1 MPKLVSLTCQSL
13 QRCQEKIPPKKTLPR
28 GVRSRVSV
36 RLETGLGLGSG
47 WFFFRSFFFPRT
59 VSRYWA
65 KFRWGI
71 YDFQISG
78 QSLIKEKCRN
88 YRNSD
93 DIDMKIGPVT
103 KLVKK
108 NKTRLKKFADDIML
122 EYCDV
127 IVIFP
132 IYGQLG
138 DIRKTDSGRIVW
150 KTFLEKLSL
159 K

>member
-1 MPKLVSLTCQSL
+1 
-13 QRCQEKIPPKKTLPR
+13 
-28 GVRSRVSV
+28 
-36 RLETGLGLGSG
+36 
-47 WFFFRSFFFPRT
+47 
-59 VSRYWA
+59 
-65 KFRWGI
+65 
-71 YDFQISG
+71 
-78 QSLIKEKCRN
+78 
-88 YRNSD
+88 
-93 DIDMKIGPVT
+93 MKIGPVT

>member
-1 MPKLVSLTCQSL
+1 MSKLVSLTCQSL
-13 QRCQEKIPPKKTLPR
+13 QRCQEK

-36 RLETGLGLGSG
+36 RLEIGLGLGCG
-47 WFFFRSFFFPRT
+47 WFFFRSFFLLEPSPDIGRN
-59 VSRYWA
+59 SGG
-65 KFRWGI
+65 GI
-71 YDFQISG
+71 SDFQISG
-78 QSLIKEKCRN
+78 ESLIKEKCRN

-108 NKTRLKKFADDIML
+108 NKTRPKEFVDDIML

-127 IVIFP
+127 IVIFA
-132 IYGQLG
+132 IYGQFG